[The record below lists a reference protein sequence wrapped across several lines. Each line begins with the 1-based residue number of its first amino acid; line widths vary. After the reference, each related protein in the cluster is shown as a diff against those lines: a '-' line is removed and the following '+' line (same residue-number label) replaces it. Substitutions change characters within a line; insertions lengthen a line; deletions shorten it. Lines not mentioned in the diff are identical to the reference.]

1 MEDVYPLGPCGTG
14 PTTVVYPEGTWYC
27 NVRLADVDEIVT
39 EHMLRGRPVE
49 RLLYRWPE
57 EFQFVLKRK

>member
-1 MEDVYPLGPCGTG
+1 M
-14 PTTVVYPEGTWYC
+14 VYPEGTWYC